1 MKKTD
6 LVVKSNNLIQA
17 GYTLSL
23 VEQRLILLAI
33 VEARETK
40 LGISA
45 DAYLTVHAA
54 AYAHQFDVTLEA
66 AYAALSH
73 AADTLFERQVTFYD
87 KDEKTGKVRRNKT
100 RWVSKV
106 GYVEG
111 AANVQLIFAP
121 DIVPEVTRLESN
133 FTKYDL
139 EQVSGLKSAYAVRL
153 YELLIQWRS
162 IGSTPV
168 FSMQIFREQLGLHP
182 DEYLRIHHLKARV
195 LDLAVNQINTHT
207 DLTVRY
213 EQHKSGRT
221 ITGFSFEFKIAPR
234 PDHIEAKLVK
244 PDKAAAKRKVVDAL
258 SDYWDRLHGL
268 ELAECQKINSALC
281 RADIETMAK
290 ALNISALQAMQH
302 VRAQAKIQAT
312 TTPRQKGSI

>member
-45 DAYLTVHAA
+45 DAYLTVHASTYANQFGVTIGA
-54 AYAHQFDVTLEA
+54 AYV
-66 AYAALSH
+66 ALSQ
-73 AADTLFERQVTFYD
+73 AVDTLFERQVTFYD

-100 RWVSKV
+100 RWVSKI
-106 GYVEG
+106 GYVES

-121 DIVPEVTRLESN
+121 DIVPEITRLESN

-139 EQVSGLKSAYAVRL
+139 QQVAGLKSAYAVRL
-153 YELLIQWRS
+153 YELLIQWRP
-162 IGSTPV
+162 IGRTPV

-213 EQHKSGRT
+213 EQHKSGRK
-221 ITGFSFEFKIAPR
+221 ITGFSFEFKMLPR
-234 PDHIEAKLVK
+234 PEPEKTKRVQ
-244 PDKAAAKRKVVDAL
+244 PDKAAAKRKTVDAR

-268 ELAECQKINSALC
+268 ELAECQKINPALC
-281 RADIETMAK
+281 RADIETIAK
-290 ALNISALQAMQH
+290 ALNISALQAMQQI
-302 VRAQAKIQAT
+302 RNQAK
-312 TTPRQKGSI
+312 QKTNTLALES